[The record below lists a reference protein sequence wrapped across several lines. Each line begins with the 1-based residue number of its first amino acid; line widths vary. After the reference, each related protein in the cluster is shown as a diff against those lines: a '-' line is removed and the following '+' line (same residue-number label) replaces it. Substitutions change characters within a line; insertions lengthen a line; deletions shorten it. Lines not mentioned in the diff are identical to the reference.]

1 MSAGGAA
8 PDARPG
14 DLPDARPDG
23 LPIALPAG
31 LPIALAGEALLEVR
45 TTLGREE
52 DALDLARALVE
63 GGLAACVQ
71 VCAVRSV
78 YRWEGAV
85 HAEPEFRLACKTVA
99 ARYPALEAAIRAR
112 HPYAL
117 PAIEAVP
124 VAAASA
130 PFAQWVREG
139 ASGPD

>member
-1 MSAGGAA
+1 MSAGAAMPDGLRGAPPNAPPGAA
-8 PDARPG
+8 PDAPPG
-14 DLPDARPDG
+14 D
-23 LPIALPAG
+23 
-31 LPIALAGEALLEVR
+31 ALLEVR
-45 TTLGREE
+45 TTLAREE
-52 DALDLARALVE
+52 DALAMARALVE

-71 VCAVRSV
+71 VSAVRSV

-130 PFAQWVREG
+130 PLAQWVREG
-139 ASGPD
+139 ASGPG